1 MTYEEIRALYER
13 LDSKYHPAYVDPAQM
28 ETLRQIRYSI
38 ERIAAEAAER
48 GDFRWSLRLSTL
60 DSLLRM
66 SEDFDKERRYDL
78 AILSMV
84 VAHPAHDLRAMDR
97 LQAGRWCVGSL
108 SPLRHHR
115 RYRVC
120 RI

>member
-13 LDSKYHPAYVDPAQM
+13 LDHKYHPAYADPAQM

-66 SEDFDKERRYDL
+66 SEDFDKDHRYDL
-78 AILSMV
+78 AILAMV
-84 VAHPAHDLRAMDR
+84 VALVYAWILSEEA
-97 LQAGRWCVGSL
+97 LTENAINSQAKNTDER
-108 SPLRHHR
+108 
-115 RYRVC
+115 
-120 RI
+120 

>member
-13 LDSKYHPAYVDPAQM
+13 LDSKYHPAYVDPAPM

-38 ERIAAEAAER
+38 ERAAAEAAER
-48 GDFRWSLRLSTL
+48 GDFRWSLRFSTL

-66 SEDFDKERRYDL
+66 SEDFDKERRYNL

-84 VAHPAHDLRAMDR
+84 VALVYAWILSEEA
-97 LQAGRWCVGSL
+97 LTENAINSQAKNTDGR
-108 SPLRHHR
+108 
-115 RYRVC
+115 
-120 RI
+120 

>member
-1 MTYEEIRALYER
+1 
-13 LDSKYHPAYVDPAQM
+13 M

-66 SEDFDKERRYDL
+66 SEDFDKDHRYDL
-78 AILSMV
+78 AILAMV
-84 VAHPAHDLRAMDR
+84 VALVYAWILSEEALTENAIN
-97 LQAGRWCVGSL
+97 LQAKNIDGR
-108 SPLRHHR
+108 
-115 RYRVC
+115 
-120 RI
+120 

>member
-1 MTYEEIRALYER
+1 MTHDEIRTLYER
-13 LDSKYHPAYVDPAQM
+13 LDRKYHPTRDDDLAQM
-28 ETLRQIRYSI
+28 ETLRQIRCSI

-84 VAHPAHDLRAMDR
+84 VALVYAWILSEEVLTENAIN
-97 LQAGRWCVGSL
+97 LQAKNTDGR
-108 SPLRHHR
+108 
-115 RYRVC
+115 
-120 RI
+120 

>member
-1 MTYEEIRALYER
+1 MTYDEIRSLYER
-13 LDSKYHPAYVDPAQM
+13 LDNKYHPAYVDPAQM
-28 ETLRQIRYSI
+28 ETLRQIRCSI

-84 VAHPAHDLRAMDR
+84 VALVYAWILSEEA
-97 LQAGRWCVGSL
+97 LTENAINSQAKNTDGR
-108 SPLRHHR
+108 
-115 RYRVC
+115 
-120 RI
+120 

>member
-13 LDSKYHPAYVDPAQM
+13 LDSKYHPAYVDPAPM

-38 ERIAAEAAER
+38 ERAAAEAAER

-84 VAHPAHDLRAMDR
+84 AALVYAWILSEEALTENAIN
-97 LQAGRWCVGSL
+97 LQASNTDGR
-108 SPLRHHR
+108 
-115 RYRVC
+115 
-120 RI
+120 

>member
-13 LDSKYHPAYVDPAQM
+13 LDSKYHPVYVDPAQM

-66 SEDFDKERRYDL
+66 SEDFDKDHRYDL
-78 AILSMV
+78 AILAMV
-84 VAHPAHDLRAMDR
+84 VALVYAWILSEEALTENAIN
-97 LQAGRWCVGSL
+97 LQARNTDGR
-108 SPLRHHR
+108 
-115 RYRVC
+115 
-120 RI
+120 